1 MIIYKT
7 GGLVRSLAGHDKGQ
21 YFIILTEHEEYV
33 TLVDGTSRKVE
44 KPKRKNK
51 KHIQV
56 IHYIEETLNKKLAH
70 GEHVTDE
77 EIRFAIRCY
86 ERNHRGV

>member
-1 MIIYKT
+1 MIDYET

-21 YFIILTEHEEYV
+21 YFVILAEQGEYV
-33 TLVDGTSRKVE
+33 TLVDGKARRLD
-44 KPKRKNK
+44 KPKRKSK

-56 IHYIEETLNKKLAH
+56 IHYIEETLNKKIAH

-77 EIRFAIRCY
+77 EVRFAIRCY
-86 ERNHRGV
+86 KKSHRGV